1 MNKNRVNELMASMKS
16 FSKDKYQKSEL
27 LPEMFN
33 LQCEIVGLTFNDD
46 HAATAEL
53 KIWDVER
60 HLEQLNKD
68 CGGVA
73 EKELRKF
80 RDQSRE
86 FSNLIRAEVSGN
98 RGETKTLRALEGIQ
112 SQNVI
117 LRNVELSE
125 GGRRTELDFVVITPA
140 AITIVEVKN
149 TAKNIFI
156 DENGDYYRNSEYQ
169 RLDCNI
175 AEKMRTKEELLDSAL
190 TKGGIK
196 DYVIKSVVVFTDNRI
211 EVHNKYQ
218 HIQTCFVSQLAS
230 IIDGF
235 GMASISAPVD
245 MRSAETAIQSVAFK
259 ESYPFE
265 FDVAQYKENFATL
278 MAVLEDA
285 SSVEDETLEEKF
297 VKLDTTEQKTRKEVQ
312 EKKSFWNRYGTYLG
326 GVAAAALFAV
336 TTATIMTVVKE
347 VA

>member
-125 GGRRTELDFVVITPA
+125 GGRRTEL
-140 AITIVEVKN
+140 EV
-149 TAKNIFI
+149 
-156 DENGDYYRNSEYQ
+156 
-169 RLDCNI
+169 
-175 AEKMRTKEELLDSAL
+175 
-190 TKGGIK
+190 
-196 DYVIKSVVVFTDNRI
+196 
-211 EVHNKYQ
+211 
-218 HIQTCFVSQLAS
+218 
-230 IIDGF
+230 
-235 GMASISAPVD
+235 P
-245 MRSAETAIQSVAFK
+245 RSAQRHRRRREGAHHEAGRDS
-259 ESYPFE
+259 
-265 FDVAQYKENFATL
+265 
-278 MAVLEDA
+278 
-285 SSVEDETLEEKF
+285 
-297 VKLDTTEQKTRKEVQ
+297 R
-312 EKKSFWNRYGTYLG
+312 G
-326 GVAAAALFAV
+326 AA
-336 TTATIMTVVKE
+336 
-347 VA
+347 